1 MTTNWTSIGILT
13 VSASIGILQAMRN
26 NPNQAL
32 AMHLHGIIHFLAK
45 QKAKGTHIPLS
56 TTALMKW
63 HKESASDLM
72 RHGLRHL
79 SPLERYHIEGPV
91 GSKF

>member
-1 MTTNWTSIGILT
+1 M
-13 VSASIGILQAMRN
+13 M
-26 NPNQAL
+26 NPNQVL
-32 AMHLHGIIHFLAK
+32 AMQLHGIIHFLAK
-45 QKAKGTHIPLS
+45 QKARGVPIPLS

-72 RHGLRHL
+72 RHDLVHR
-79 SPLERYHIEGPV
+79 SPLERYHIEGPT